1 MTAGGLDQPS
11 SVPSPGFDSALRQ
24 KTRRSIIWLI
34 GETLL
39 EQSFSFLIFILMA
52 RTLPKAEMGT
62 FAIVFVVMDMGRAII
77 SAGVFQRIA
86 RAQSLSPIET
96 DTLFWINV
104 ITGGLYCVAMLLFA
118 HYVQAFFQAPLLEP
132 VLGWMTIAMMAAA
145 LGNTHMA
152 LRLRH
157 FGHRTLA
164 VRALVAG
171 ILGAIVA
178 VGGIVAGYGI
188 WAFVWQRITREVVVT
203 VLAWRSYAWRPRF
216 RFGAA
221 EARAD
226 IRFGKDI
233 VWTQIVGYLTLRSQ
247 DLIIARFMGPALL
260 STYRVAWR
268 SAELLG
274 PQLVSTFSIVALQT
288 FSRLQDNLPEL
299 RTAYRTLLRNCSLL
313 TVPALVGYGVSGP
326 WLVPALFG
334 AQWHDA
340 GLIALPLSLLAIPFT
355 MTYFFQSIL
364 SALGH
369 AKWQRHVAVAEMLSA
384 VVVCLVAVRFGLM
397 AVAVSYVIRA
407 YLIIPVEIGLIR
419 KVSGLTYRDHLWA
432 FWPSLLAA
440 SAMALVVLGLLT
452 AVQPTGLVEILAIC
466 AAGGVIYGAAVL
478 AILPDQR
485 ARLRALISGPS
496 DPTATGGDPRRDA

>member
-1 MTAGGLDQPS
+1 MIAGGSSDEPS
-11 SVPSPGFDSALRQ
+11 TGYDDALRK

-104 ITGGLYCVAMLLFA
+104 ITGGLYCLAMLLFA

-132 VLGWMTIAMMAAA
+132 VLGWMTFAMMAAA

-164 VRALVAG
+164 IRTLVAG

-178 VGGIVAGYGI
+178 VGGILAGYGI
-188 WAFVWQRITREVVVT
+188 WAFVLQRITREVVVT

-216 RFGAA
+216 RFGIA
-221 EARAD
+221 EAKSD

-233 VWTQIVGYLTLRSQ
+233 VWTQLVGYLTLRSQ
-247 DLIIARFMGPALL
+247 DLIVARFLGPVLL

-268 SAELLG
+268 SAELFG
-274 PQLVSTFSIVALQT
+274 PQIVSTFSNVSLQT

-299 RTAYRTLLRNCSLL
+299 RTAYRSLLRNCALL

-334 AQWHDA
+334 AQWRDA
-340 GLIALPLSLLAIPFT
+340 GMIALPLSLLAIPFT

-384 VVVCLVAVRFGLM
+384 VLVCLVAVRFGLM

-407 YLIIPVEIGLIR
+407 YLIIPIEIRLIR
-419 KVSGLTYRDHLWA
+419 KVSGLGYRDHVWA
-432 FWPSLLAA
+432 FWPALLAAGVMAAVVFSLLAFFQPA
-440 SAMALVVLGLLT
+440 SLLQIFT
-452 AVQPTGLVEILAIC
+452 IC
-466 AAGGVIYGAAVL
+466 AAGGLVYVLVVL

-485 ARLRALISGPS
+485 ARMRALIGGRS
-496 DPTATGGDPRRDA
+496 D